1 MKKYLYLAV
10 LAAGM
15 LACDNAAKK
24 VADAGESSAP
34 ATEATPSSAQAVS
47 NNKEMAA
54 FKFDQSEFDFGT
66 VKEGE
71 VVEHVFKFTNA
82 GTAPLVIQNAVGS
95 CGCTV
100 PEWPKEPIAPNASGE
115 IRVKFDSRG
124 KVGANNKTVTI
135 TANTSAEPT
144 VLTLKGNVNADEVS
158 AMQGPVR

>member
-10 LAAGM
+10 LAAGL

-24 VADAGESSAP
+24 VADAGEP
-34 ATEATPSSAQAVS
+34 ATEATASNAQAVS
-47 NNKEMAA
+47 NDKEMAA

-71 VVEHVFKFTNA
+71 VVEHVFKFTNV
-82 GTAPLVIQNAVGS
+82 GKAPLVIQNAVGS

-124 KVGANNKTVTI
+124 KVGTNNKTVNI

-144 VLTLKGNVNADEVS
+144 ILTLKGTVNADEVS
-158 AMQGPVR
+158 AMKGPVR

>member
-10 LAAGM
+10 LAAGL

-24 VADAGESSAP
+24 VADAGETA
-34 ATEATPSSAQAVS
+34 AEETAAGAQTVA

-54 FKFDQSEFDFGT
+54 FKFEQNEFDFGT

-71 VVEHVFKFTNA
+71 VVERVFKFTNT
-82 GTAPLVIQNAVGS
+82 GKAPLVIQNAAGS

-100 PEWPKEPIAPNASGE
+100 PEWPKEPIAPNAAGE

-135 TANTSAEPT
+135 IANTNPET
-144 VLTLKGNVNADEVS
+144 TTLTLKGVVNADEVS
-158 AMQGPVR
+158 AMKGPVR

>member
-10 LAAGM
+10 LAAGL

-24 VADAGESSAP
+24 VADAGETTTP
-34 ATEATPSSAQAVS
+34 ATEGTASNAQSVS

-54 FKFDQSEFDFGT
+54 FKFEQSEFDFGT

-71 VVEHVFKFTNA
+71 IVEHVFKFTNT

-100 PEWPKEPIAPNASGE
+100 PEWPKEPVAPNGAGE
-115 IRVKFDSRG
+115 IKVKFDSRG

-135 TANTSAEPT
+135 TANTGSEPT

>member
-10 LAAGM
+10 LAAGL

-24 VADAGESSAP
+24 VAEAGEP
-34 ATEATPSSAQAVS
+34 AAEATASNAQAVS

-71 VVEHVFKFTNA
+71 VVEHVFKFTNT
-82 GTAPLVIQNAVGS
+82 GNAPLVIQNAVGS

-100 PEWPKEPIAPNASGE
+100 PEPPKEPIAPGATSE
-115 IRVKFDSRG
+115 IKVKFDSRG
-124 KVGANNKTVTI
+124 KVGTNNKTVTI
-135 TANTSAEPT
+135 TANTNPETT

-158 AMQGPVR
+158 AMKGPVR